1 MMDNKRVE
9 AGGLIYKDHI
19 GMVELIG
26 IPTHPGIGGRYF
38 SELADA
44 GIHVELIVTLYDGD
58 KCDHI
63 LVCVDRNNF
72 EAAIAI
78 TEKIHEEVKSHA
90 VIHDDQ
96 VALVCISSLDFD
108 ESEVIAGHMF
118 RALGDS
124 DINIQGISTSVS
136 SVTCMIS
143 SQDLDKALTVLRQA
157 FILP

>member
-1 MMDNKRVE
+1 
-9 AGGLIYKDHI
+9 
-19 GMVELIG
+19 
-26 IPTHPGIGGRYF
+26 
-38 SELADA
+38 
-44 GIHVELIVTLYDGD
+44 
-58 KCDHI
+58 
-63 LVCVDRNNF
+63 VCVDRNNF

-78 TEKIHEEVKSHA
+78 TEKIHKEVKSHA